1 MNNPKNIKI
10 DYETLKRWWIK
21 GDYKYNSIHFPTQ
34 KYPNGFISDGR
45 LKIIHFNKIND
56 IVIRYELTRKDTIK
70 HQDIY
75 EEIHFEYIKESDKIK
90 CFIENSLGSFSN
102 NIDLIKFTD
111 EQIILKCR
119 NYNSETLNETLIDK
133 RKFIINKKKYGY
145 FIEDIIKLNKSWV
158 GKGYSK
164 YKLIDCN

>member
-1 MNNPKNIKI
+1 MNNPNNIKV
-10 DYETLKRWWIK
+10 DYEALKRWWNK
-21 GDYKYNSIHFPTQ
+21 GDYKYNSLHFPTQ

-45 LKIIHFNKIND
+45 LKIIHFNNIND
-56 IVIRYELTRKDTIK
+56 IVIRYELIRKDTIK

-75 EEIHFEYIKESDKIK
+75 EEIHFEYIKESDKIN
-90 CFIENSLGSFSN
+90 CYIENSLGSFSN
-102 NIDLIKFTD
+102 NIDLIKFTED
-111 EQIILKCR
+111 QIILKCK

-145 FIEDIIKLNKSWV
+145 FIEDIIKLNKYWIA
-158 GKGYSK
+158 KGYSK